1 MCTMGPDILIE
12 KNAAASGVLHMS
24 FSRHLRREK
33 QETFA
38 LPKSAWQSASNPAGA
53 MLAPIRLTNA
63 GSCPSRQRCFAAT
76 AARSAE
82 TKGTAQ
88 LPCGSGETQGDASPP
103 PVPTSPAPT
112 RLFDDGSHISMI
124 MSVCCHVLYNKRICI
139 TWQVLTKIIL
149 RRL

>member
-12 KNAAASGVLHMS
+12 KNAAASGVLHMG

-88 LPCGSGETQGDASPP
+88 LPYGSGETKGAASPLHTTPLP
-103 PVPTSPAPT
+103 P
-112 RLFDDGSHISMI
+112 
-124 MSVCCHVLYNKRICI
+124 
-139 TWQVLTKIIL
+139 L
-149 RRL
+149 RGWARRKSKVVYL